1 MFELYMLETC
11 PYCRKVMD
19 FMDEN
24 KINYKKNNILE
35 AEHKSKLILLGG
47 KDQVPYLY
55 NPETKNGLYES
66 DDIVEYL
73 KYQDRIYEQQ

>member
-1 MFELYMLETC
+1 MLELFMMETC

-24 KINYKKNNILE
+24 NIEYIKNDISEDVNN
-35 AEHKSKLILLGG
+35 SNLIAIGG
-47 KDQVPYLY
+47 KEQVPFLY

-66 DDIVEYL
+66 DDIIEYL
-73 KYQDRIYEQQ
+73 KNN